1 MNFQKTAPHPDPP
14 VSENRTRRYDNDWLT
29 VLAMLTVFLFHCARF
44 FNNEDWHVKNIQLS
58 EGLSFFVSFTGQWIM
73 PLFFL
78 LSGISSFY
86 SLKARPAG
94 QYLCNRFR
102 RLAIPFVFGTLVVLV
117 PVQVW
122 MERVSH
128 AQFQGSFIEFY
139 PRYFDGFYAFGGNFA
154 WMGLHLWYLEIL
166 FVLTL
171 LTLPVLLFLKKER
184 PSRII
189 SGMAGC
195 MEKYKA
201 AFLFGLPIW
210 LMEVLVSLQ
219 PDEAGRRDFGGWSA
233 LTYLVVFVLGFILA
247 SDSRFRAAIAR
258 TRLTSLI
265 LAFLTTSLIFV
276 FPLDLSSFGPVIKS
290 LASLFLRSFNSWFW
304 LSAILGYGSTYLN
317 FSNRLLTY
325 SRTAV
330 LPFYVLHQTIIVTIG
345 FFISQWKIS
354 VMIKYL
360 MLSSLSFVLVMV
372 IYHLVI
378 RRIGRF
384 AFLFGMKSG
393 IS

>member
-14 VSENRTRRYDNDWLT
+14 VSENRTRMHDNDWMT

-94 QYLCNRFR
+94 QYLGNRFR

-128 AQFQGSFIEFY
+128 GQFQGSFIEFY

-171 LTLPVLLFLKKER
+171 LTLPVLLFLKKEG

-189 SGMAGC
+189 SGMAGGI
-195 MEKYKA
+195 EKYKA
-201 AFLFGLPIW
+201 TFLFGVPVW

-219 PDEAGRRDFGGWSA
+219 PDGAGRRDFGGWSA

-258 TRLTSLI
+258 TRLTSLT

-276 FPLDLSSFGPVIKS
+276 FPLDLSSFGPVINS
-290 LASLFLRSFNSWFW
+290 LGSLFLRSFNSWFW

-325 SRTAV
+325 LRTAV
-330 LPFYVLHQTIIVTIG
+330 LPFYVLHQTIIVTVG
-345 FFISQWKIS
+345 FFISQCKIS

-360 MLSSLSFVLVMV
+360 MLSSLSFVLVMA

-384 AFLFGMKSG
+384 SFLFGMKSE
-393 IS
+393 IP